1 MKLQQLITLGILI
14 SSSFVNAQEH
24 KMNHSTH
31 NPQMHQMHNM
41 SSNDTRTPIPMTA
54 QMSQHQLSNMRD
66 HLEAIQE
73 AVSAMAT
80 KNFDQM
86 KKASKKLAS
95 SPEMTQMCEHMG
107 KGTPGYTEMGLA
119 LHKSGDELVHAA
131 EKKNYDLF
139 VKKLGATLQTCT
151 ACHAAFKQEV
161 VPDSVFQKL
170 QSKTSSLN
178 LKIKSEE
185 MRWIQ
190 SYIAQVK

>member
-14 SSSFVNAQEH
+14 SSSFGFAQEH

-31 NPQMHQMHNM
+31 NPQMHQMHNIL
-41 SSNDTRTPIPMTA
+41 SKDSRTPIPMTA
-54 QMSQHQLSNMRD
+54 QMSEHQLSNMRA

-107 KGTPGYTEMGLA
+107 RGTPGYTEMGLA

-139 VKKLGATLQTCT
+139 VKKLGVTLHTCT
-151 ACHAAFKQEV
+151 ACHSSFKQEV
-161 VPDSVFQKL
+161 VADSIFQKL
-170 QSKTSSLN
+170 QTKSS
-178 LKIKSEE
+178 S
-185 MRWIQ
+185 RWP
-190 SYIAQVK
+190 KLHLEK